1 MAYPQRLRLLFH
13 AFGVDATISRQQPG
27 RAPKDAPL
35 LHDGRDCLVAVRF
48 SRGEDVLTRDDPA
61 LDFREHHL
69 TAKLHRGSAFVSWN
83 EARVRLKQTAHL
95 LAGRDL
101 PAL

>member
-13 AFGVDATISRQQPG
+13 AFGVYATISRQQPG
-27 RAPKDAPL
+27 RAPQDVPL

-48 SRGEDVLTRDDPA
+48 SRGADVLTRDDPA
-61 LDFREHHL
+61 LDFTEHHL
-69 TAKLHRGSAFVSWN
+69 TAKLHRGSAFVSWK
-83 EARVRLKQTAHL
+83 EARVRLKETEHR